1 MNFLM
6 MRIGQF
12 KRKENIKILK
22 MKNQYNQ
29 KENIS
34 LKMMND
40 QLEAREH
47 MIILMINLLEVK
59 EITDIKT
66 MIDL

>member
-6 MRIGQF
+6 MKIGQF
-12 KRKENIKILK
+12 KQKENIKISK
-22 MKNQYNQ
+22 KKNQYNQ
-29 KENIS
+29 KENIN
-34 LKMMND
+34 LKMMKD

-59 EITDIKT
+59 GIMDIKT
-66 MIDL
+66 MTDL

>member
-12 KRKENIKILK
+12 KLKENIKILK
-22 MKNQYNQ
+22 KKNQYNQ
-29 KENIS
+29 KESIS
-34 LKMMND
+34 LQMMND

>member
-12 KRKENIKILK
+12 KLKENIKISK
-22 MKNQYNQ
+22 KKNQYNQ

-34 LKMMND
+34 LKMMKD
-40 QLEAREH
+40 QLEVREH

-59 EITDIKT
+59 EIMDIKM
-66 MIDL
+66 MIDR